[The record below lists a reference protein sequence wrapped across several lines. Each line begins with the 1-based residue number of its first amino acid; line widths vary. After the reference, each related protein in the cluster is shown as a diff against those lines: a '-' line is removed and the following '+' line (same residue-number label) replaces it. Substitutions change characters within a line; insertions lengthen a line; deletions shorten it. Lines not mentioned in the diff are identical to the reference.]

1 MNTTKVDI
9 AIYEGETLSLD
20 LTDIRDEKGT
30 VVTDLT
36 GWGARLQVRKKAGDT
51 VAVLDLTGAV
61 AATPTRFH
69 FQAQTEGLTVG
80 SYYYDIRLVSNE
92 GFVSYPFAGSF
103 KMTKPVTEVA

>member
-20 LTDIRDEKGT
+20 LTDIKDETGT

-36 GWGARLQVRKKAGDT
+36 GWTARLQVRKKATDT
-51 VAVLDLTGAV
+51 AVAFEMSATV
-61 AATPTRFH
+61 AATPVRFH
-69 FQAQTEGLTVG
+69 FQSQTEDLVPG

-92 GFVSYPFAGSF
+92 GFTSFPYAGSF
-103 KMTKPVTEVA
+103 KVTKPVTEPV